1 MKIIELA
8 SEIYDKKFKIVT
20 IWKINNDWYYD
31 TNVSLLKMR
40 TKDKYCIKFTIED
53 IEEIE
58 KDNRNYKEGI
68 IKGIRWLIR
77 YKREQKVK
85 KLNTPSYKNKEK
97 ISQIKNDISELINN
111 VDNLSHDDIK
121 EKLNHIFGKLNLK
134 GD

>member
-121 EKLNHIFGKLNLK
+121 EKLNHIFGKLN
-134 GD
+134 